1 MSTPQDLDNDAREPG
16 RDAPAPGGRF
26 RSEYMILVAITVF
39 GLWVLYV
46 TTTFHRPPP
55 ILSPGL
61 LPHVFPQLL
70 VYVLFGLAA
79 LIALQASRH
88 PPVRR
93 PPIPWIVP
101 GSAGLVVGFV
111 LLAQIDLFIAFI
123 AFFLG
128 LSWLWGERRVVPM
141 VIVAVSLPLAIFLLF
156 DQVLEV
162 RFPRGL
168 LTNIYY
174 DW

>member
-1 MSTPQDLDNDAREPG
+1 MSTPGDPDNDTREPE
-16 RDAPAPGGRF
+16 REAPAPGGRL
-26 RSEYMILVAITVF
+26 RSEYMILVAIGLF
-39 GLWVLYV
+39 GLWVLYL

-70 VYVLFGLAA
+70 VYVLFALAVVM
-79 LIALQASRH
+79 ALQASRH

-93 PPIPWIVP
+93 PPVPWIVP
-101 GSAGLVVGFV
+101 GSAAMVAVFVV
-111 LLAQIDLFIAFI
+111 LAEIDLFIGFV

-128 LSWLWGERRVVPM
+128 LSWLWGERRVLPM
-141 VIVAVSLPLAIFLLF
+141 VIVAVSLPMAIFLLF
-156 DQVLEV
+156 DQVLVV